1 LFSEG
6 KGNIGGGASG
16 LFRRRGSGPSVAG
29 SFAEGGN
36 VMPLLRF
43 LSETLTFVF
52 LISMLYMWAA
62 FGPALRF

>member
-1 LFSEG
+1 
-6 KGNIGGGASG
+6 
-16 LFRRRGSGPSVAG
+16 
-29 SFAEGGN
+29 
-36 VMPLLRF
+36 MPLLRF